1 MPRVFKIFGLSAV
14 SMAVCALVYV
24 ADAAAVAGR
33 SAYQNVRNAGRMP
46 TMPTLPLNSVGN
58 ISANLP
64 VQNEVSTPDV
74 PVVPDNPDEPD
85 VPDDPVVE
93 PTPECP
99 DGGVKNSEYTVDM
112 CMNDVLR
119 CVNNGALPNGLNSL
133 FNEELRNAIVNG
145 MGLCSIQVEKCV
157 SDVRRDCANVYRSSA
172 DVWIDFDSRKVQ
184 PEYYNFV
191 LRKTGLT
198 PNQAENTCRLLDK
211 NTYGSSFS
219 AVANDGRT
227 TAEYNKTVGAYNGQ
241 QGNVLIK
248 SNPQGVKVNDG
259 NPGVDG
265 QRGHYARWDAESATC
280 LIRVAAY
287 NKDEQISNTWLFGA
301 LGDDQPAEVWRA
313 AGDTFTCNK
322 DLFGFSLLNDTHT
335 AAVVGIGGG
344 TVVGAGVGA
353 IAGHGKR
360 EFDCGRE
367 KHREMLTELLK
378 DGRAVGILNEYLV
391 NDFSLTDG
399 VMSPDT
405 CWEVVEL
412 FDKYYQFE
420 TAIAECEGAVLE
432 EIDVCKVV
440 VSCPDDNWNLCYDNL
455 IVDQGKSYFK
465 HCKGEIPLSPQDCA
479 EHLKDLCL
487 QDKLDVAKPELLG
500 DCVFKVLNLD
510 KLNPDSPIFCTES
523 GECITSENSREE
535 LKRLDNVF
543 GRDVSE
549 LLIKGEKSNMGKS
562 IAVGAAVG
570 AGAGGLA
577 TAITAFVERNNIS
590 CRIGDGLDQVGFTKS
605 YSIDTLRD
613 FYVKWN
619 LQLPDVI
626 APTALVN
633 DCQSWKNTCAT
644 YNDMNHC
651 RAAQFN
657 YKPAGAKTTTL
668 IHSACAVS
676 GSVCIENYPVTK
688 SYGVCE

>member
-1 MPRVFKIFGLSAV
+1 MPRVFKMFGLSAV

-33 SAYQNVRNAGRMP
+33 SEYQNVRNVGRMP

-85 VPDDPVVE
+85 VPDEPIVE

-145 MGLCSIQVEKCV
+145 MGLCSMQIEKCV

-227 TAEYNKTVGAYNGQ
+227 TAEYNKTVGAFNGQ

-287 NKDEQISNTWLFGA
+287 NKDEQITNTWLFGA

-335 AAVVGIGGG
+335 AAVVGVGGG

-360 EFDCGRE
+360 EFDCERV

-378 DGRAVGILNEYLV
+378 DGRGVGILNEYLV

-399 VMSPDT
+399 VMSSDT

-420 TAIAECEGAVLE
+420 TAIAECEGAILE
-432 EIDVCKVV
+432 ETDVCEVV
-440 VSCPDDNWNLCYDNL
+440 VSCPDDRWNLCYDNL
-455 IVDQGKSYFK
+455 IAQGKSHFK
-465 HCKGEIPLSPQDCA
+465 YCKGDIALSPTECA
-479 EHLKDLCL
+479 EHLKELCL
-487 QDKLDVAKPELLG
+487 QDKLDVAEPELSG
-500 DCVFKVLNLD
+500 DCVFKALNLD
-510 KLNPDSPIFCTES
+510 KLNPDSPIYCTES
-523 GECITSENSREE
+523 GECITSEYSKDE

-562 IAVGAAVG
+562 VAVGAAVG

-633 DCQSWKNTCAT
+633 DCQSWKNTCAS

>member
-33 SAYQNVRNAGRMP
+33 SAYQNVRNVGRMP

-58 ISANLP
+58 ISANLLA
-64 VQNEVSTPDV
+64 QDEVSTPDV

-85 VPDDPVVE
+85 VPDEPVVE

-391 NDFSLTDG
+391 KDFSLTDG

-420 TAIAECEGAVLE
+420 TAIAECEGAILE
-432 EIDVCKVV
+432 EIDVFEVE
-440 VSCPDDNWNLCYDNL
+440 VSCPDDRWNLCYDNL
-455 IVDQGKSYFK
+455 IAQGESYFK
-465 HCKGEIPLSPQDCA
+465 HCKGDIPLSPQDCA
-479 EHLKDLCL
+479 ERLKELYL
-487 QDKLDVAKPELLG
+487 QDKLDVAEPELSG
-500 DCVFKVLNLD
+500 DCVFKALNLD
-510 KLNPDSPIFCTES
+510 KLNPDSPIYCTES
-523 GECITSENSREE
+523 GKCITSENSKEE